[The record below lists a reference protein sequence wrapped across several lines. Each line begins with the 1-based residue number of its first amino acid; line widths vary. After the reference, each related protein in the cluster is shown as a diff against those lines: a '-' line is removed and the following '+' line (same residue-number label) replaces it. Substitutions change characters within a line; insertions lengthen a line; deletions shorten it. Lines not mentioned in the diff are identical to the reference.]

1 MLPEVVLP
9 AEQNYYDL
17 YEKLLPGCQF
27 HKMGWA
33 MGLSGQNNLK
43 LWL

>member
-1 MLPEVVLP
+1 MIVMLPEVVLP

-33 MGLSGQNNLK
+33 MGVVWTK
-43 LWL
+43 

>member
-1 MLPEVVLP
+1 
-9 AEQNYYDL
+9 

-33 MGLSGQNNLK
+33 MGVVWTK
-43 LWL
+43 

>member
-1 MLPEVVLP
+1 
-9 AEQNYYDL
+9 YDL

-33 MGLSGQNNLK
+33 MGVVWTK
-43 LWL
+43 